1 MLYMIGLG
9 LCNSQDISLRGLE
22 MVKSCD
28 YIYLENY
35 TSKLDCSLD
44 KLEELYGK
52 KVILA
57 EREFVEDG
65 EVILSQSV
73 GNNVAL
79 LIIGDVFG
87 ATTHISLF
95 KEAKERDVKV
105 EIVNNASVLNAVG
118 VVGLELY
125 KYGKVASIPFGHE
138 NIKAPCHVLEMNS
151 KHGLH
156 SLFLLD
162 LAPKENKYMEC
173 KEAVD
178 YLITNNAITTDT
190 KVVVCAKLGCKD
202 FYVKYLSAGSV
213 SELNL
218 YPQCLIVPGDLH
230 FVEEEML
237 ELWSA

>member
-1 MLYMIGLG
+1 MI
-9 LCNSQDISLRGLE
+9 
-22 MVKSCD
+22 KSCD
-28 YIYLENY
+28 YVYLENY
-35 TSKLDCSLD
+35 TSKLDCKLSE
-44 KLEELYGK
+44 LEELYGK
-52 KVILA
+52 KVVLA

-65 EVILSQSV
+65 QVILDQSV
-73 GNNVAL
+73 ENNVAL

-95 KEAKERDVKV
+95 KEAKFMDINV

-125 KYGKVASIPFGHE
+125 KYGKVASIPFGYADV
-138 NIKAPCHVLEMNS
+138 KVPCDVLKMNLAN
-151 KHGLH
+151 GLH

-162 LAPKENKYMEC
+162 LVPKENKYMEC
-173 KEAVD
+173 KEAVG
-178 YLITNNAITTDT
+178 YLISKGAISADT

-202 FYVKYLSAGSV
+202 FVVKYVEAGSV

-218 YPQCLIVPGDLH
+218 FPQCLIVPGDLH

-237 ELWSA
+237 ELWKWVSASNK

>member
-1 MLYMIGLG
+1 MIGLG
-9 LCNSQDISLRGLE
+9 LCDSKDISLKGLE

-35 TSKLDCSLD
+35 TSKLDCDLAE
-44 KLEELYGK
+44 LEKLYGK
-52 KVILA
+52 KIVLA

-65 EVILSQSV
+65 QVILDQSV
-73 GNNVAL
+73 ENNVAL

-95 KEAKERDVKV
+95 KEAKQMDIDV

-125 KYGKVASIPFGHE
+125 KYGKVASIPFGHSDV
-138 NIKAPCHVLEMNS
+138 KAPVDVLKMNQAN
-151 KHGLH
+151 GLH

-162 LAPKENKYMEC
+162 LKPKEGKFMEC
-173 KEAVD
+173 KEAVS
-178 YLITNNAITTDT
+178 YLISNNAISADT

-202 FYVKYLSAGSV
+202 FYVKYVEAGNV

-218 YPQCLIVPGDLH
+218 FPQCLIVPGSLH

>member
-1 MLYMIGLG
+1 MIGLG
-9 LCNSQDISLRGLE
+9 LWDAQDISLRGLE

-35 TSKLDCSLD
+35 TSKLDCPLSD
-44 KLEELYGK
+44 LEKLYGK

-65 EVILSQSV
+65 EVILSQSTEK
-73 GNNVAL
+73 NVAL

-95 KEAKERDVKV
+95 KEAKERNVKV
-105 EIVNNASVLNAVG
+105 GIVNNASVLNAVG

-125 KYGKVASIPFGHE
+125 KYGKVASIPFGHSDV
-138 NIKAPCHVLEMNS
+138 KAPCDVLKMNLAN
-151 KHGLH
+151 GLH

-173 KEAVD
+173 KEAVS
-178 YLITNNAITTDT
+178 YLINNGAITADT

-202 FYVKYLSAGSV
+202 YVVKYLEAGSV
-213 SELNL
+213 SELKL
-218 YPQCLIVPGDLH
+218 YPQCLIVPGELH

>member
-1 MLYMIGLG
+1 MLYLIGLG
-9 LCNSQDISLRGLE
+9 LCNGQDISLRGLE
-22 MVKSCD
+22 KVKSCD

-35 TSKLDCSLD
+35 TSKLDCDLSE
-44 KLEELYGK
+44 LEKLYGK

-65 EVILSQSV
+65 QVILDQSV
-73 GNNVAL
+73 ENNVAL

-95 KEAKERDVKV
+95 KEAKQMGIDV
-105 EIVNNASVLNAVG
+105 EIVNNASILNAVG

-125 KYGKVASIPFGHE
+125 KYGKVASIPFGHADVKVP
-138 NIKAPCHVLEMNS
+138 IDVLKMNQAN
-151 KHGLH
+151 GLH

-162 LAPKENKYMEC
+162 LVPKENKYMEC

-178 YLITNNAITTDT
+178 YLISNSAITADT

-202 FYVKYLSAGSV
+202 YLVKYLRAGDV
-213 SELNL
+213 KDLML
-218 YPQCLIVPGDLH
+218 YPQCLIVPGELH

-237 ELWSA
+237 ELWK